1 MTTKEQGCRLC
12 QQPSRFHLDISM
24 AFQPIV
30 NVLSGEI
37 FAYEALVRGPEGQS
51 AAWVFG
57 QVTEEDHYHFDQ
69 KCRVTAIKTASRLG
83 LRTRLSINFL
93 PNAVYEPHNCIR
105 ATLRAAQDTGFPLS
119 DLIFEITEHEQVLD
133 QGHIR
138 RIIEAYQSF
147 GFTTA
152 LDDYGAGH
160 ANAQLLLAIKP
171 NIFKLDMKLIRDVE
185 TDPWRRAMIRC
196 HVDFARETN
205 TLVIAEGIETVEEA
219 RALHRLGVTHM
230 QGYYFARPGFECLP
244 SVPPTLFEE
253 IFSEMDVS
261 SEVSRENRKIW
272 P

>member
-219 RALHRLGVTHM
+219 RALYRLGVTHM